1 MYQRI
6 HIYKKEYQNLIR
18 LEPTNKSNQI
28 SLDIKINWNFNEVIT
43 GGSGDKTWA
52 EDTAIEGMIGSLKY
66 RTVVETEENGGNRV
80 VEIDKNK
87 SEKSK
92 DGNSWVNDKNENKT
106 NKNDSLSKQNTWT
119 NKLKE

>member
-92 DGNSWVNDKNENKT
+92 YGNSWVNDKNENKT
-106 NKNDSLSKQNTWT
+106 NKNDSLSKQNT
-119 NKLKE
+119 